1 VGSFGCRAA
10 LMAKDTRAAFL
21 QAIEPRLNAMERA
34 FVEAFLDMRS
44 SAAQR
49 TIDEIIQRYLETGDL
64 NAAVRDLEAGI
75 NFAMRGFYA
84 PLDQQMVETFIQGGA
99 YQAGLLPKRRSNS
112 APVVVYRFDARS
124 DRALDWTRRQSA
136 RLITELSDDT
146 RIIVRETL
154 SAGADAN
161 RTYRQIRSDLI
172 GKQEDGK
179 RKGGALGLHSR
190 QARAVRSARDDL
202 ENLDARYFTRTLR
215 DKRFDRTVRKAIEA
229 GKPLSRAGIDRITG
243 RYSDRLLQA
252 RGRMVARTEG
262 NKAAAQG
269 RVEAVQQMI
278 EQGKIEARFITKRW
292 VATVGKFTRDHHL
305 ALNGQEVKWGEPFIS
320 PKTGYP
326 LAHPHDEGAPGEDVV
341 NCRCVM
347 LTEIDW
353 IGMRLEE

>member
-1 VGSFGCRAA
+1 
-10 LMAKDTRAAFL
+10 MAKDTRAAFL

-44 SAAQR
+44 AAAQR

-84 PLDQQMVETFIQGGA
+84 PLDQQMFETFIQGGA

-146 RIIVRETL
+146 RIVVRETL

-202 ENLDARYFTRTLR
+202 ENLDARYFTRALR

-229 GKPLSRAGIDRITG
+229 GEPLSRADIDRIAG

-347 LTEIDW
+347 LTDIDW